1 MFEPSQKAMFHLFW
15 EPSHEFSKMPLIQFQ
30 NPFPF
35 WKSKLESRIFQGV
48 HLVVNLLS
56 LTSGV
61 FFGEKVRRLPLFC
74 HPSFLK
80 DHSQCHNANFVW
92 KFWSELPQSDD
103 AIGPQTM
110 INESYWRQNM
120 GV

>member
-1 MFEPSQKAMFHLFW
+1 MGTIPGF
-15 EPSHEFSKMPLIQFQ
+15 FQ
-30 NPFPF
+30 NAFDPISESVSLLEVKIGVEDFPG
-35 WKSKLESRIFQGV
+35 SPPGGESSEFDLGSF
-48 HLVVNLLS
+48 L
-56 LTSGV
+56 
-61 FFGEKVRRLPLFC
+61 GETVRRLPLFC

-92 KFWSELPQSDD
+92 KIWSELPQSDD

-110 INESYWRQNM
+110 NNESYWRQNM